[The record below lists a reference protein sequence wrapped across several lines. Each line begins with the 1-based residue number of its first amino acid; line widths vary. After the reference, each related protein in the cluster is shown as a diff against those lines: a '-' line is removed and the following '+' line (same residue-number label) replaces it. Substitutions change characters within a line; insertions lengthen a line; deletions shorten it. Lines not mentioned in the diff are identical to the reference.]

1 MRSEIL
7 GRPEKAATIGPLQC
21 STRLVRRRRGTL
33 GSLRRRDRGQRAG
46 RVAAHSLTLCLFWR
60 RIETQCP
67 ILGKGAAED
76 GRLPSTP
83 LPPSAWPGSIII
95 AKPAPILL
103 TGGQRNVQA
112 TGQENPKL
120 FPPDGL
126 GIGAGGGIAPMG
138 LAAALSY
145 LSEGRRVPHGS
156 VDLQ

>member
-1 MRSEIL
+1 M
-7 GRPEKAATIGPLQC
+7 GG
-21 STRLVRRRRGTL
+21 
-33 GSLRRRDRGQRAG
+33 
-46 RVAAHSLTLCLFWR
+46 
-60 RIETQCP
+60 
-67 ILGKGAAED
+67 
-76 GRLPSTP
+76 LPSTP
-83 LPPSAWPGSIII
+83 LPLGLAGLVI

-145 LSEGRRVPHGS
+145 FVRSWVSSSWFSRLAIDPVRGALLWCAAAWVTPVGVAS
-156 VDLQ
+156 VASSTFDLNPGCSWLDDP